1 MKKLTSHT
9 ENYVK
14 RLAKFEDEHKQKAIN
29 AITYCDW
36 DTVVLETIKARKV
49 RNKIN
54 TILLIE
60 SIPETYDK
68 IITEIEECFDFGQSK
83 QLYVNYNDSK
93 TIREMGIRN
102 LINEVINY

>member
-14 RLAKFEDEHKQKAIN
+14 RLAKFEDEHKQRAIS
-29 AITYCDW
+29 AITYRDW
-36 DTVVLETIKARKV
+36 NTVIFETIKARKT

-54 TILLIE
+54 TILLVE
-60 SIPETYDK
+60 PIPEIYDK

-93 TIREMGIRN
+93 TIREMGVQN